1 VKDKGRD
8 RAKVKDR
15 ARAKVRDRAKVKDRV
30 KARARARAKVRD
42 RAKDRVRAKGRERAR
57 GMATKG
63 IGMDPVERTDRGAGA
78 TVPANTLACPNASV
92 APCDNRRVK
101 PTPRNTAA

>member
-1 VKDKGRD
+1 MKDKGRD

-15 ARAKVRDRAKVKDRV
+15 AK
-30 KARARARAKVRD
+30 AKVRD
-42 RAKDRVRAKGRERAR
+42 RAKDRVKAKVRAKVRVRAKGRERAR

-63 IGMDPVERTDRGAGA
+63 IGMDLVERTDRGAGA

-101 PTPRNTAA
+101 PTPRNTGA

>member
-1 VKDKGRD
+1 MKDKGRD

-15 ARAKVRDRAKVKDRV
+15 ARARDKDKDRARDKVKDRA
-30 KARARARAKVRD
+30 KAKVRV
-42 RAKDRVRAKGRERAR
+42 RVRAKGRERAR

-63 IGMDPVERTDRGAGA
+63 IGMDLVERTDRGAGA